1 MVEDSY
7 ANLIYQGKKSSDL
20 GVLIQYPFNL
30 THPIPDIDPTHI
42 KGRSGDFLQSDNS
55 YQNVTETFNC
65 IIQRQLGVS
74 QFDTER
80 QIMDWLASPVSQGR
94 KQYRYLQ
101 FDIDQEYV
109 YNAIL
114 QNPPSIQ
121 WNENT
126 DTMATG
132 QITFYCEPFQ
142 YQINGIDYVPLPNND
157 NGTVINEESQNA
169 VPNWH
174 FIANG
179 NFLLNVNGYE
189 YEFDNMSGEFW
200 LNGDTGDTY
209 DLKNNLLNSQT
220 KFPNLAPPK
229 LAPGKNTITI
239 TADSGATITKAE
251 YMPRW
256 RRLI

>member
-65 IIQRQLGVS
+65 IIQRRLGVS

-220 KFPNLAPPK
+220 KFPNLVPPK

>member
-220 KFPNLAPPK
+220 KFPNLVPPK